1 MNRLEHSPTR
11 TEGERTAQEL
21 SHLAAEDVAQYTE
34 RMCGE
39 LTILSERTG
48 LTFLAYLLEVA
59 REEAR
64 LHCAPAPQTP
74 TLHGE
79 LPPR

>member
-1 MNRLEHSPTR
+1 MTRLE
-11 TEGERTAQEL
+11 EGPIHPEAEPVPQEL
-21 SHLAAEDVAQYTE
+21 PALSARDVAQYAE
-34 RMCGE
+34 RMCAE
-39 LTILSERTG
+39 LTVLSERTG
-48 LTFLAYLLEVA
+48 LGFLAYLLEVA

-64 LHCAPAPQTP
+64 LHCDPAPQTP